1 MAPMSTVATKTDD
14 GLSRRTFL
22 AVSAAAGGG
31 LLLDLSLSGEAS
43 GATAVAATAS
53 APTTATLN
61 AYIRIAPDSIVTI
74 AAKNPEIGQGIKT
87 SFAQIVAEELDA
99 DWKDVRVEQ
108 APVDAMKYGPQ
119 FAGGSFST
127 PMNYDPL
134 RRAGAVGRAMLVTAA
149 SQTWKVPVA
158 ECTTDAGV
166 VYHKASGRSLKYGAL
181 AAKAAKLPPPDM
193 KTVAL
198 KDPKDFKIIGQA
210 IGGVDSPLIVQGKP
224 IFGIDVSVPGMR
236 YAVFERC
243 PVHGGKF
250 ASANL
255 DAVKKMPGVR
265 DAFVVK
271 APEEPVPPF
280 DGMTAGVV
288 DGVAIVADTWY
299 QANKAAEKLEAQWQ
313 QTPFGNLN
321 SVDYPKQARELSG
334 KTPTKIVRTDGDPK
348 GKLGSAAKTV
358 QAEYQYPFVAHVP
371 LEPQNTTSAFK
382 DGKIEIWSPTQNP
395 GAAIKLVAKTLGIP
409 ETDVKLN
416 VTRSG
421 GGFGRRL
428 SSEFV
433 AQSAVI
439 SKMHGTPVKLL
450 WTRTQDIQH
459 DMFRPGG
466 FHYFNAGLD
475 KDGKLVA
482 FTDHMI
488 TFGEGEKF
496 TDAGTI
502 SPTEF
507 PARFVENVELGM
519 SALPS
524 SLPTGPMRAPGSN
537 ALAFVFQCFLD
548 EVAHAAGKDLLQ
560 FQLELLGD
568 PRELPSPPGPF
579 GKAPG
584 FNTGRMAGV
593 LKLVA
598 EKSGYG
604 KRQVPKGTGM
614 GIACYYSH
622 LGYFAEVCQ
631 ATVDAEGGV
640 KVNKVWVAADV
651 GSQIVNPSGA
661 LNQVQGGV
669 IDGLGQALHA
679 GIRIEGGRVTQ
690 TNFHDY
696 PLIRMNEAPP
706 VEVHFLKTEFPPT
719 GLGEPSLPPALPAL
733 INAIFAATGKRV
745 RTLPINPLEL
755 KSA

>member
-1 MAPMSTVATKTDD
+1 MAPMSALETRTDD
-14 GLSRRTFL
+14 GVSRRTFL
-22 AVSAAAGGG
+22 AASVAAGGG
-31 LLLDLSLSGEAS
+31 LLLDLSFSDVAAAAS
-43 GATAVAATAS
+43 GAAAAG
-53 APTTATLN
+53 APAPATLN
-61 AYIRIAPDSIVTI
+61 AYIRIAPDGIVTI

-87 SFAQIVAEELDA
+87 SFAQIVAEELDV

-108 APVDAMKYGPQ
+108 APVDPAKYGPQ

-134 RRAGAVGRAMLVTAA
+134 RRAGAAGRAMLVTTAA
-149 SQTWKVPVA
+149 QTWKVPA
-158 ECTTDAGV
+158 GECTTAASV

-181 AAKAAKLPPPDM
+181 ATKAAKVPPPDL
-193 KTVAL
+193 KSVAL

-236 YAVFERC
+236 YAVYERC

-265 DAFVVK
+265 DAFIVK
-271 APEEPVPPF
+271 APDEAVPPF
-280 DGMTAGVV
+280 DGMSAGLV

-299 QANKAAEKLEAQWQ
+299 QASRAAEKLEAQWQ
-313 QTPFGNLN
+313 QTPFGDLN
-321 SVDYPKQARELSG
+321 SADYPKRAQELSQ
-334 KTPTKIVRTDGDPK
+334 KTPAKIVRTDGDPK
-348 GKLGSAAKTV
+348 GALGSAAKTV
-358 QAEYQYPFVAHVP
+358 QATYHYPFVAHVP
-371 LEPQNTTSAFK
+371 LEPQNTTAAFK
-382 DGKIEIWSPTQNP
+382 DGRIEIWSPTQNP
-395 GAAIKLVAKTLGIP
+395 GSAIKLVAKTLGIP
-409 ETDVKLN
+409 ETAVKLN

-428 SSEFV
+428 ASEFV
-433 AQSAVI
+433 AQSAII
-439 SKMHGTPVKLL
+439 SKMHGTPIKLL

-466 FHYFNAGLD
+466 FHYFTAGLD

-496 TDAGTI
+496 TNSGTV

-507 PARFVENVELGM
+507 PARFVPNVELGM

-537 ALAFVFQCFLD
+537 ALAFAFQSFLD

-560 FQLELLGD
+560 FQLDLLGE

-604 KRQVPKGTGM
+604 KRQVPQGTGL
-614 GIACYYSH
+614 GLACYYSH
-622 LGYFAEVCQ
+622 LGYFAEVVQ
-631 ATVDAEGGV
+631 ATVDGEGGV

-651 GSQIVNPSGA
+651 GNQIVNPSGA

-679 GIRIEGGRVTQ
+679 GIHIEGGRVVQ

-706 VEVHFLKTEFPPT
+706 VEVHFLKTEYPPT
-719 GLGEPSLPPALPAL
+719 GLGEPSLPPAIPAL

-745 RTLPINPLEL
+745 RKLPINPLEL